1 MTLRAAEMT
10 EESVEAVRSHL
21 SELAGRTAFP
31 KRALSRA
38 NPAGLSLAAPHDVY
52 FLGLS
57 DLAKGVSLDAATL
70 VGRRFLVMDGDRPIA
85 SAELADQDEGPGFQ
99 ANEGPY
105 VQSTAAAIARA
116 EEDPELA
123 DGDYEVRVL
132 RIPALY
138 FMGIWLKNEQ
148 GGQADVVIPLEP
160 APPPLD
166 SGRKY
171 TPEEILSTLAE
182 PARTRLAFDDVGGD

>member
-1 MTLRAAEMT
+1 M
-10 EESVEAVRSHL
+10 
-21 SELAGRTAFP
+21 
-31 KRALSRA
+31 
-38 NPAGLSLAAPHDVY
+38 SLP
-52 FLGLS
+52 
-57 DLAKGVSLDAATL
+57 DAATL

-85 SAELADQDEGPGFQ
+85 SAELADQDEGPRISGDR
-99 ANEGPY
+99 GPLRP
-105 VQSTAAAIARA
+105 QSTAAAIARA

-160 APPPLD
+160 APAGLVA
-166 SGRKY
+166 GRSY
-171 TPEEILSTLAE
+171 APGELLEILAE
-182 PARTRLAFDDVGGD
+182 RARIRLAFDDESEA